1 MGATPGAQL
10 ISNSLFLPNLWE
22 VSGKLSRGGFL
33 PGEKY
38 GTAVSFSVC
47 RTYVTQPSLL
57 PVLPL
62 LSGGQAECSHAFE
75 SA

>member
-38 GTAVSFSVC
+38 GTAVSLSVGP
-47 RTYVTQPSLL
+47 TGL
-57 PVLPL
+57 
-62 LSGGQAECSHAFE
+62 G
-75 SA
+75 